1 MRKASL
7 LSALTGAFIIETQKQ
22 LSEDPVVTAAI
33 LLSHIVRQ
41 LNSSISLPPTSL
53 DSFVQ
58 PSPGA
63 RAVNSLFFTSLGL
76 SLGNVTLGLLCLQ
89 WIRGLQLEPPD
100 ILTKDYPSFHCAR
113 HHGFRK
119 WGAKGLIMALPLL
132 LLGSLVCFFAGLL
145 FFVSTED
152 WVVAA
157 PLHVVLVTIFTILV
171 VTTILPAIV
180 LVGYTAFHHGAD
192 SEDYAP
198 LPPFRSLQSWI
209 VLQIG
214 LYLSRTKVTNTLFR
228 VLNVVVYDGSVS
240 DLWQCPDWGRIDM
253 TWLKFTKNF
262 LAKEKLVLPLI
273 LSTGHD
279 EDMEVIRRCYEE
291 SSLKSSTKSD
301 ADHRKLEVFR
311 RFIQYGTKLPPNTLR
326 QLYTCHIGNLVRI
339 INEGTLKFSDLGDL
353 SIEINNM
360 DLTDFSD
367 TKGTLLATFL
377 HVTADTLM
385 PQRNSSNFY
394 TL

>member
-1 MRKASL
+1 M
-7 LSALTGAFIIETQKQ
+7 
-22 LSEDPVVTAAI
+22 
-33 LLSHIVRQ
+33 Q
-41 LNSSISLPPTSL
+41 LNATIYLPPTTL
-53 DSFVQ
+53 LPFTQ

-100 ILTKDYPSFHCAR
+100 ILAKDYPSFRCAR

-119 WGAKGLIMALPLL
+119 WGAKGLIIALPLL

-157 PLHVVLVTIFTILV
+157 PLHVVLVTIFAILV
-171 VTTILPAIV
+171 VTTLLPAIV

-192 SEDYAP
+192 SKDYAP

-209 VLQIG
+209 VLQIC
-214 LYLSRTKVTNTLFR
+214 LYLGRLNITHTFFR
-228 VLNVVVYDGSVS
+228 AFSLVVYDGSVS

-279 EDMEVIRRCYEE
+279 DDMEVIRSCYEE
-291 SSLKSSTKSD
+291 ASLKSSTSS
-301 ADHRKLEVFR
+301 APGRSKLEVFR

-326 QLYTCHIGNLVRI
+326 QLYACHIGNLVRI
-339 INEGTLKFSDLGDL
+339 INEGISFSDLGDL
-353 SIEINNM
+353 SIEIANM

-367 TKGTLLATFL
+367 TKGTDIQLTFL
-377 HVTADTLM
+377 KM
-385 PQRNSSNFY
+385 F
-394 TL
+394 